1 MQVTTRGWSRDHGAK
16 PVLSASLIGEDVTGD
31 VKQFERGKTYFEIDR
46 QVTYLSRGRR
56 RVHCT
61 AKVSSHAE
69 LNLNGS
75 YLVQLELSRA
85 EIARLFYL
93 THGDAELPELIEF
106 FSGLRSRD
114 LVGNADRD

>member
-16 PVLSASLIGEDVTGD
+16 PVLSAILTAEDVTGD
-31 VKQFERGKTYFEIDR
+31 VERYQRDKVYFEIDH
-46 QVTYLSRGRR
+46 QVTQLSRGRR

-61 AKVSSHAE
+61 ARVSSHAE

-75 YLVQLELSRA
+75 YLVQLELSRE

-93 THGDAELPELIEF
+93 THGDKELPEMIEF
-106 FSGLRSRD
+106 FSGLRREE
-114 LVGNADRD
+114 LVGK